1 LDVFRPPDHD
11 SGLHLPSKFMVQA
24 LANLSSYA
32 VRHCRPCFAHHLT
45 AERHVTE
52 RQTALSWQGSS
63 VGSRQLLWVSWNQGR
78 ETGPGLPTPRL
89 ALQLLVVVHTLLLR
103 RQRPAASAVARSRNP
118 VPTAIRPT
126 ASRMDEP
133 FFRLPSCCR
142 VHHYNGW
149 SSGRSVV
156 RA

>member
-1 LDVFRPPDHD
+1 
-11 SGLHLPSKFMVQA
+11 MT
-24 LANLSSYA
+24 
-32 VRHCRPCFAHHLT
+32 HCRPTRASPEGFRAAGPRDFAHHLT
-45 AERHVTE
+45 TESHVIE

-89 ALQLLVVVHTLLLR
+89 ALQLLAVIHALGLR
-103 RQRPAASAVARSRNP
+103 RQRPVASAVARSRNP

-133 FFRLPSCCR
+133 FFRLPSCC
-142 VHHYNGW
+142 VGTPL
-149 SSGRSVV
+149 
-156 RA
+156 